1 MRRPHSENRMHI
13 ILASSRFLCVFWDTF
28 FYCWYCCCCF
38 STVFLLSLKN
48 IYCTNDDDVGRC
60 CVYMSNN
67 TSDIHAYNIK
77 ITIIIIFIFGI
88 RNENKQLPYLFN
100 VSELCFF
107 FWMKSDVLLYIFFF
121 IYHLYTAHNYYYYSK
136 AKRKKKTEMLHFTLC
151 HSLFIEVLYACFY
164 FLYYLSFLQKILKS
178 FLFQFIFFISYL
190 IFLIMMMIFFMS
202 CINACVVV
210 IL

>member
-107 FWMKSDVLLYIFFF
+107 EWRVMFFYIFFF
-121 IYHLYTAHNYYYYSK
+121 SSIIYTQHTIIIIILK
-136 AKRKKKTEMLHFTLC
+136 QKEKKKQKCSISLYAILCLLRFYTRVSIFCIICHFFKKFS
-151 HSLFIEVLYACFY
+151 SLFFSN
-164 FLYYLSFLQKILKS
+164 SFFS
-178 FLFQFIFFISYL
+178 SHT
-190 IFLIMMMIFFMS
+190 
-202 CINACVVV
+202 
-210 IL
+210 